1 MTIVDHR
8 ILIPRP
14 PGLVWEFIS
23 DLNRNPEWIVDC
35 TRIAFVTPRHSG
47 VGVRWRHTTERGKD
61 VVLETTAWYDGLGYE
76 YTFVDGA
83 PYKESKGRVRLQET
97 PEGTVVQWTFT
108 YETGGLLANVKNAV
122 SDRRRIDSQIVDSL
136 KNLWRATGK
145 LGGEAGYAAR
155 SLMRDAP
162 DYEARSQY
170 KPRHGHSRMETQE
183 TLPVSPLVIEEP
195 PVKQEDT
202 RPRPA
207 IQISAD
213 QGEPPFLSDL
223 KVANPGSAM
232 ADSEVSAP
240 PIIEKLPVTASLAS
254 TAPLPEVPMGSSQ
267 PVEIDPAL
275 SVKDTAEVSVFD
287 LFGIPRPS
295 QTQQMAAITA
305 EVEEAIMAAESASK
319 VEDNLAAPAASTLFT
334 PTDVLTVPIKPV
346 VVTGSRAGYR
356 KSKRRQRI
364 RLRLPS

>member
-14 PGLVWEFIS
+14 PGLVWEYIS
-23 DLNRNPEWIVDC
+23 DLGHNPDWIVDC
-35 TRIAFVTPRHSG
+35 TRVAFVTPRHSG
-47 VGVRWRHTTERGKD
+47 VGIRWRHTTGRGKD
-61 VVLETTAWYDGLGYE
+61 VVLETTAWYEGLGYE

-108 YETGGLLANVKNAV
+108 YEAGGLLANVKNAV
-122 SDRRRIDSQIVDSL
+122 SDRRRIESQIIESL
-136 KNLWRATGK
+136 KNLWRVTGK

-162 DYEARSQY
+162 DYETRSQY
-170 KPRHGHSRMETQE
+170 RPRHAHSRTETQE
-183 TLPVSPLVIEEP
+183 TLPVSPIIIEEP
-195 PVKQEDT
+195 PVKQDDT

-207 IQISAD
+207 VQIAAD
-213 QGEPPFLSDL
+213 QREPAFLKDL
-223 KVANPGSAM
+223 NVSVSTGVETIPEVTSPSA
-232 ADSEVSAP
+232 V
-240 PIIEKLPVTASLAS
+240 EKLLGTASLPS
-254 TAPLPEVPMGSSQ
+254 TAPLQEPSPASPESSS
-267 PVEIDPAL
+267 VEPAL

-305 EVEEAIMAAESASK
+305 EVEEALNAAESASR
-319 VEDNLAAPAASTLFT
+319 VEATVESLSPPET
-334 PTDVLTVPIKPV
+334 PIPVLPV
-346 VVTGSRAGYR
+346 VGSPVSANRIREGYR
-356 KSKRRQRI
+356 KAKRRQRV
-364 RLRLPS
+364 RLRHLA